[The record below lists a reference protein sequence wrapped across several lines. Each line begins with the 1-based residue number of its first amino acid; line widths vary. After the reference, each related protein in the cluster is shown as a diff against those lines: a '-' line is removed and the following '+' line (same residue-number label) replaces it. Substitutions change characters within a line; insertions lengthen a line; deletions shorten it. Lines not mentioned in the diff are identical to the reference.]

1 MTIKMG
7 DDKERCPYF
16 LVHPLY
22 IAYHDQEW
30 GKPLHDDTRLFEMLI
45 LEGAQAGLNWLT
57 ILKKRENYRRAFDNF
72 NVAKV
77 ARYGTAKFD
86 SLMADAGI
94 VRNRLKI
101 KSTLNNAQAFIRVAK
116 EFGTFDRYIW
126 QFVAGKPIV
135 NRVRSLDQIPATTP
149 LSDTISRDL
158 KKRGFSF
165 VGSTIIYA
173 YMQAIGLVDDHL
185 DTCWCK
191 SSQS

>member
-101 KSTLNNAQAFIRVAK
+101 KSALNNAQAFIRVAK